1 MREAMRIPTS
11 LRVALIAAILALA
24 SNLTIVGF
32 LYFRTHD
39 DTMAV
44 HRQRV
49 AEEASA
55 LFDVYRTGGQSGLT
69 AAIQDSLDAED
80 PQLIAAILAPAPHAS
95 LGNVVAFPAPLD
107 RLRPGYQEGPLRVAD
122 SAVPVE
128 SSYVLHPLGKGE
140 WLLSGRSFDERLS
153 LQRTLERSL
162 LIAVAASVLLGL
174 LCGAVTARYV
184 SRRVG
189 AIATVAEDIT
199 RGELGRRVKV
209 SGGGDAFDALGRQIN
224 HMLDRIEALMEELRL
239 LTDSLAHDLRS
250 PVGRLRARIDAAL
263 TAPTEERRHQLLGGV
278 LNEADSLMRILTTVL
293 EIGRSE
299 AMTSR
304 KQFTWLGPDELVS
317 ELADM
322 YEPLVEES
330 GASLST
336 KVTGVLLPLFGHR
349 QLLAQALSNLVD
361 NALKYASCG
370 GEIVLLAEQDDGE
383 IRLGV
388 GDRGP
393 GIASGDEAEAR
404 RRFGRLDASRSS
416 GGAGL
421 GLALAQAV
429 AHLHRGRL
437 ELQDNGPGL
446 RALLVIPAAV
456 AA

>member
-1 MREAMRIPTS
+1 MR
-11 LRVALIAAILALA
+11 
-24 SNLTIVGF
+24 
-32 LYFRTHD
+32 
-39 DTMAV
+39 
-44 HRQRV
+44 
-49 AEEASA
+49 
-55 LFDVYRTGGQSGLT
+55 
-69 AAIQDSLDAED
+69 
-80 PQLIAAILAPAPHAS
+80 
-95 LGNVVAFPAPLD
+95 
-107 RLRPGYQEGPLRVAD
+107 RPRAGYQEGPLRIVGSD
-122 SAVPVE
+122 VPVE
-128 SSYVLHPLGKGE
+128 SGYMLRPLAGGD
-140 WLLSGRSFDERLS
+140 WLLSGRSFGERLS

-162 LIAVAASVLLGL
+162 LLALGASVLLGL
-174 LCGAVTARYV
+174 LCGAVTAHYV

-189 AIATVAEDIT
+189 AIATVADDVT
-199 RGELGRRVKV
+199 RGEMGRRVLL
-209 SGGGDAFDALGRQIN
+209 SGADDAFDTLGRQIN

-263 TAPTEERRHQLLGGV
+263 SAPTEERRQQLLSGV

-304 KQFTWLGPDELVS
+304 KQFAWLGPDELVA

-322 YEPLVEES
+322 YEPLAEES
-330 GASLST
+330 GAALST
-336 KVTGVLLPLFGHR
+336 EVRGVLLPLFGHR

-361 NALKYASCG
+361 NALKYAASG
-370 GEIVLLAEQDDGE
+370 REIVLLAEQDDGE

-388 GDRGP
+388 SDRGP
-393 GIASGDEAEAR
+393 GIAPADEAEAR

-429 AHLHRGRL
+429 AHLHHGRL
-437 ELQDNGPGL
+437 ELQDNRPGL
-446 RALLVIPAAV
+446 RAFLVIPAAV